1 MEITDLRHLDGVK
14 GNFGIVDGKDY
25 GGSASV
31 KEGHP
36 PVELIRSNVKTF
48 VDQQQFFFETL
59 WSKSIPAEQK
69 IKEIEEGIE
78 PIKTKMLENQEQ
90 IYNYLKTSIKNSTER
105 CVCSSIGGMQMVY
118 INFYNL
124 YKDIVERQKRGEGN
138 GIKWI
143 TYIDN
148 NKSSID
154 LVKKFLDAGIQVRHI
169 KNLPP
174 MNFSV
179 DSKSIQATIEGM
191 DKGKLMNNLLVSNE
205 PAYIKHYMM
214 FFQELWNDYGVDAK
228 ERIRNIEE
236 GMDYDTE
243 VIIHPDKT
251 LDLYLELV
259 RSSQSEIFLILPTPK
274 AFIRQCL
281 KQ

>member
-1 MEITDLRHLDGVK
+1 
-14 GNFGIVDGKDY
+14 
-25 GGSASV
+25 
-31 KEGHP
+31 
-36 PVELIRSNVKTF
+36 
-48 VDQQQFFFETL
+48 
-59 WSKSIPAEQK
+59 
-69 IKEIEEGIE
+69 
-78 PIKTKMLENQEQ
+78 
-90 IYNYLKTSIKNSTER
+90 
-105 CVCSSIGGMQMVY
+105 MVY

-148 NKSSID
+148 NKNSID

-243 VIIHPDKT
+243 VIIHSDKT

-259 RSSQSEIFLILPTPK
+259 QLSQSEIFLILPTPK
-274 AFIRQCL
+274 AFIRQFKAIDL
-281 KQ
+281 AKQISKEKKSK